1 MLWTAIQ
8 ATILYFASFPIFV
21 PVHMAFLS
29 TAQMT
34 GHGWV
39 LYSAL
44 TPQAVDLAEQPPV
57 TATDL
62 TLSQSRL
69 NNENITYR

>member
-1 MLWTAIQ
+1 
-8 ATILYFASFPIFV
+8 
-21 PVHMAFLS
+21 MAFLS